1 MKKSLVI
8 IGNVIIIAAIL
19 IFVVLYSSFE
29 QTLSYRRQVEHFEN
43 TLVTMESVTEN
54 YLEGEQQICDVWAHF
69 INSQN
74 MTMEG
79 LIVISN
85 YLPAERSCDHYGH
98 VVFLFFGVFSMIT
111 GSFRV
116 GRLNS
121 PRKLKKI

>member
-1 MKKSLVI
+1 MKKIFIILV
-8 IGNVIIIAAIL
+8 NVIIMAAIL
-19 IFVVLYSSFE
+19 IFVVFYSRFE
-29 QTLSYRRQVEHFEN
+29 SRESYRRQVEHFEN
-43 TLVTMESVTEN
+43 TMVTMENVTEN
-54 YLEGEQQICDVWAHF
+54 YLQGEQQICDVWAHF